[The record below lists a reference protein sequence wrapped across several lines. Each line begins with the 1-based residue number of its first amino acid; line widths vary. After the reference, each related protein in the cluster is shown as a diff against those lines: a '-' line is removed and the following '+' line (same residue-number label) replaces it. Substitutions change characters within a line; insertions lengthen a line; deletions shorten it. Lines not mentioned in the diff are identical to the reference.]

1 MIEVDLYAWIGGVSD
16 VVFELVNC
24 RIEDHEFAAA
34 DHRRVV
40 GDVVDSGEAQTE
52 LADLFG

>member
-16 VVFELVNC
+16 VFFKLVNC
-24 RIEDHEFAAA
+24 GVEDHEFAAA

-40 GDVVDSGEAQTE
+40 GDVVDSGEAQAE